1 MADERVV
8 IKIDTEYDG
17 TGARRALR
25 DMRKLEASEKKL
37 SSGSK
42 LSSRMAQS
50 SNQISNATVRM
61 RKSFDFFDKGV
72 KMSGTVLRKFV
83 TTSLKA
89 VTLEMGL
96 LAVGMLSVHAL
107 FIVGKGLA
115 KAYAGAMQVIA
126 GGTAAAAV
134 AIATAAAAIREQQ
147 AAMFAYR
154 GKGAG
159 EFGSGLNQARVA
171 MRALSM
177 DSSLAG
183 LGVENLNKAY
193 AAMSKTMNTPQIN
206 ASTNLFKAL
215 MDFGAAGQDPGAAA
229 EKVGAMIASL
239 SDSKKSLSDVKN
251 AAKELGPEMEKALKD
266 ANVKTKEQLRQLI
279 MSGELAKIGGVA
291 GQFDAVNQ
299 TLIGQMKTFFN
310 LVRGQFADFGETF
323 LAPAKNAMQQIFR
336 ILTEDIRRMM
346 VAISGF
352 GTGAFM
358 DGLVNT
364 VDRVSNWTVEMV
376 MKWLPRA
383 EGMWSRISG
392 WWGKF
397 SDGWQR
403 MVDAMRPLVDGARV
417 IERAFAPIWDSLKRG
432 GVDNIRVFREELL
445 ANEQQ
450 IMEFGQRIA
459 KLIDAVSEFSQKLKK
474 ALMDIMPLIND
485 ILSGLTQVFK
495 LLSGALTKFAGA
507 GLLGSLLPIMLM
519 FLTGKQMQGTKGGY
533 LGSTIGSMNVNATNV
548 NVNGGAVGGPV
559 PGRGGA
565 TPAGAVPPAAGPA
578 ARQLATGPM
587 AGPAYYSTIGQPLY
601 SPTGKL
607 VTRDARGRF
616 QKLTAAPVAWGRPG
630 DSTWGGRSGAGGG
643 ESLASRSAGG
653 TITASPNAGAPI
665 TSQAYASGATR
676 GYGWM
681 GGWMSPAQ
689 SRIGGPNAEQ
699 FATTRGGFAG
709 FRDRMRYQRNETRF
723 GAGLFGNERY
733 GIRGIN
739 NSMGARLGVGMG
751 LSAASQY
758 APEEMRGMMALG
770 GMVGMYNPMAGL
782 AVAGLGG
789 ATQARGTGTGM
800 LSGAV
805 GGAAMGAMIGGPV
818 GMAIGGALGAVAGGI
833 MGGVRKLQMQ
843 AKEAKS
849 AVNSIIGGVVADIS
863 TDAFNK
869 IAANRAII
877 ESGGTIDGAAVL
889 GTGSKRF
896 MDRTAGLRR
905 RAGEVA
911 AMGKTDRTNWGAN
924 IGGGAALGAAVGT
937 FMGAGV
943 FSVPG
948 AIIGAGIGAVA
959 GAAASLVDH
968 AVGEVFG
975 KDSVV
980 EKAQKEFIDEIY
992 KNQKAYGLSISAEEK
1007 EKLDKDRN
1015 TAVSEL
1021 EKRLES
1027 TGKVYGKMDE
1037 MYTSRVNELAEMSGK
1052 SAAEIEVLAQQLGVN
1067 LYDSTVEF
1075 MTVAEQLG
1083 LTMMKTAAEMRASFQ
1098 DVLASSTDFLAQE
1111 QKMAEATYAINAKSR
1126 TARDQFLAG
1135 GFGREQQLRFLQ
1147 EIPSD
1152 IAAYFGGSTAQAY
1165 ANIISGFGIGGAQYT
1180 KGGSLEGM
1188 EGVLAPDFMK
1198 VASNLETDLT
1208 NISVSQIMAAA
1219 AGSNMKLDEQY
1230 IRSTIAGMSQDQ
1242 KNKLFLAMESGFSP
1256 TSKGTMPGQSG
1267 INYFLNTLGFD
1278 AKKLTPIDTAKQDAL
1293 VGDLTSVA
1301 ESLNMTVPDF
1311 KAAMDNFIQFGKG
1324 IFTPGNNPSWF
1335 DEYPVWWNQQPTDTS
1350 SPRGSRIGDTTSSKL
1365 EQTMSRHAAMNSQLT
1380 GTRTI
1385 TSAFR
1390 TWNLGSPSSDHATG
1404 RAYDLTG
1411 QNLGSYAKLVHAN
1424 GGFAEFHG
1432 RGGSRHL
1439 HVVPGPGPYG
1449 DTGMPAV
1456 GRMPMVMQQSG
1467 GSNVTNNIT
1476 VNAAPGQSPE
1486 AIANVVMQKIEQKE
1500 RNLRERS

>member
-25 DMRKLEASEKKL
+25 DMRKLEVSEKKL

-42 LSSRMAQS
+42 LSSKMSQNA
-50 SNQISNATVRM
+50 NQISNATVRM
-61 RKSFDFFDKGV
+61 KRSFDFFDKGV
-72 KMSGTVLRKFV
+72 KMTGSVLKKFV

-89 VTLEMGL
+89 VTVEMGL
-96 LAVGMLSVHAL
+96 LAVGMLAVHAA

-115 KAYAGAMQVIA
+115 KAYAGAMQVLA
-126 GGTAAAAV
+126 GGAAAAAVAMATAAAAV
-134 AIATAAAAIREQQ
+134 REQQ

-154 GKGAG
+154 GRGAA
-159 EFGSGLNQARVA
+159 EFGSGLNQARVG
-171 MRALSM
+171 MRALQM

-183 LGVENLNKAY
+183 LGVQNLNKAY

-206 ASTNLFKAL
+206 ASTGLFKAL

-239 SDSKKSLSDVKN
+239 SDSKKSLSDVTA
-251 AAKELGPEMEKALKD
+251 AAKEIGPEMEKALKD
-266 ANVKTKEQLRQLI
+266 ANVKSKEQLRQLI

-299 TLIGQMKTFFN
+299 TLIGQIKTFFA
-310 LVRGQFADFGETF
+310 LVKGQFADFGETF
-323 LAPAKNAMQQIFR
+323 LAPAKDAMQQIFK
-336 ILTEDIRRMM
+336 ILSEDIRRLM

-397 SDGWQR
+397 SDGWKR

-432 GVDNIRVFREELL
+432 GVDNIRVFREELI
-445 ANEQQ
+445 ANEEQ

-485 ILSGLTQVFK
+485 IVSGVTQVFK
-495 LLSGALTKFAGA
+495 MLSGMLTKFAGA
-507 GLLGSLLPIMLM
+507 GLLGSLLPIMTM
-519 FLTGKQMQGTKGGY
+519 FLTGRQMQGTKGGF
-533 LGSTIGSMNVNATNV
+533 LGSIGSMNVTATNV
-548 NVNGGAVGGPV
+548 SVNGGAVGGP
-559 PGRGGA
+559 
-565 TPAGAVPPAAGPA
+565 TSAG
-578 ARQLATGPM
+578 
-587 AGPAYYSTIGQPLY
+587 
-601 SPTGKL
+601 
-607 VTRDARGRF
+607 
-616 QKLTAAPVAWGRPG
+616 
-630 DSTWGGRSGAGGG
+630 
-643 ESLASRSAGG
+643 LASGRVGG
-653 TITASPNAGAPI
+653 PVVTPNAAAPI
-665 TSQAYASGATR
+665 TSQAYASSATK

-699 FATTRGGFAG
+699 FATTRSGFAG
-709 FRDRMRYQRNETRF
+709 FRDRLRYERNETRF
-723 GAGLFGNERY
+723 GARVFGNEKY
-733 GIRGIN
+733 GIPGLN

-751 LSAASQY
+751 LSAASQF

-805 GGAAMGAMIGGPV
+805 GGAAMGAMIGGPA

-843 AKEAKS
+843 AKEAKN
-849 AVNSIIGGVVADIS
+849 AVNSIIGGVVSDIS
-863 TDAFNK
+863 ATAFSQ

-877 ESGGTIDGAAVL
+877 ESGGTVQGGAVL
-889 GTGSKRF
+889 GTGSKQF
-896 MDRTAGLRR
+896 MDRTAGVRG

-911 AMGKTDRTNWGAN
+911 AMGKTNKTSWGRNAL
-924 IGGGAALGAAVGT
+924 GGAAA
-937 FMGAGV
+937 
-943 FSVPG
+943 
-948 AIIGAGIGAVA
+948 GAGIGALMGSAVGSFIPVAGTALGLAA
-959 GAAASLVDH
+959 GAAVG
-968 AVGEVFG
+968 AVVGAATTTLISVGDWAMGELFN
-975 KDSVV
+975 KDS
-980 EKAQKEFIDEIY
+980 KIASAQQEFIDDLY
-992 KNQKAYGLSISAEEK
+992 KNQKSYGLSISAEEK
-1007 EKLDKDRN
+1007 KKLEQDKD

-1021 EKRLES
+1021 QKRLES

-1037 MYTSRVNELAEMSGK
+1037 MYTGRVNELAEMSGK

-1075 MTVAEQLG
+1075 MTVAQQLG
-1083 LTMMKTAAEMRASFQ
+1083 LTMVKTASEMRAAFQ
-1098 DVLASSTDFLAQE
+1098 DVLASSTNFLIQE
-1111 QKMAEATYAINAKSR
+1111 QQAREATYALDAKHR

-1135 GFGREQQLRFLQ
+1135 GFGRDEQLRFVT
-1147 EIPSD
+1147 EAASD
-1152 IAAYFGGSTAQAY
+1152 MAAFYGGSTAKTY
-1165 ANIISGFGIGGAQYT
+1165 ANIMAGYG
-1180 KGGSLEGM
+1180 KGGIQYAAGSALGGM
-1188 EGVLAPDFMK
+1188 EGVLSSDFMK
-1198 VASNLETDLT
+1198 VAANLEAGMTDL
-1208 NISVSQIMAAA
+1208 SVEQIMKGA
-1219 AGSNMKLDEQY
+1219 AGAGMKLDENY
-1230 IRSTIAGMSQDQ
+1230 IRSSIAGMSQEQ
-1242 KNKLFLAMESGFSP
+1242 KNRLFLAMESGFSP

-1267 INYFLNTLGFD
+1267 INYFLSTLGLD
-1278 AKKLTPIDTAKQDAL
+1278 PKKLTPIDTTKQDKM
-1293 VGDLTSVA
+1293 VGDLTAVA

-1311 KAAMDNFIQFGKG
+1311 KASMDNFIQFGKG

-1335 DEYPVWWNQQPTDTS
+1335 DEYPVWWNQAPDDTS
-1350 SPRGSRIGDTTSSKL
+1350 SPRGNRIGDTTSSKL

-1380 GTRTI
+1380 GTRNI

-1449 DTGMPAV
+1449 DTGMPSV
-1456 GRMPMVMQQSG
+1456 GRMPMVVQQSG